1 MDFIEGRT
9 VNDLRLYPLFGK
21 HLSLLGDSIS
31 SYVGTIPSGNDVYY
45 NGSNSGV
52 SDSTQMW
59 WNILCRK
66 TGMIPLVIN
75 GWSGSAIT
83 TLTDSSH
90 ENKVPMSDISRS
102 QALHSGETYPDVI
115 IIAGGV
121 NDYSYANSQKH
132 NPIGWDGKTAPQKGN
147 SFGETYACMIKDI
160 QTAYPN
166 AIIICLSTWFTMR
179 GTDNG
184 YTLINGTGYTQAD
197 YDKEIENVA
206 RIMRVPFINV
216 EQCGFN
222 RINFYPTFAEDS
234 STIPTHPNANGHR
247 VMGEYLANI
256 IPQLVK
262 AFIN

>member
-83 TLTDSSH
+83 TLTDSNHAS
-90 ENKVPMSDISRS
+90 KVPMSDSSRT
-102 QALHSGETYPDVI
+102 QALHNGEMYGFWRSPQAAADDVYTH
-115 IIAGGV
+115 ATGCS
-121 NDYSYANSQKH
+121 N
-132 NPIGWDGKTAPQKGN
+132 WDLHDCQIDNAPVDLTEWEK
-147 SFGETYACMIKDI
+147 I
-160 QTAYPN
+160 
-166 AIIICLSTWFTMR
+166 
-179 GTDNG
+179 
-184 YTLINGTGYTQAD
+184 
-197 YDKEIENVA
+197 
-206 RIMRVPFINV
+206 
-216 EQCGFN
+216 
-222 RINFYPTFAEDS
+222 
-234 STIPTHPNANGHR
+234 
-247 VMGEYLANI
+247 
-256 IPQLVK
+256 
-262 AFIN
+262 